1 MRNAL
6 TQQLIGVELGM
17 TVGFH
22 EKIKDGVCLST
33 FLNLRDLVPICLGW
47 QHVEVVD
54 VLPWVCFSGTR
65 QFVGILWCRWFQG
78 IKVALRRKRLAPVC
92 PSSFAAAEFGNF
104 RSMHAQNIHLNER
117 MGCVRTQHELMCNI
131 YILLIYIY
139 ILYKFILIICIYTYE
154 SCCVCTWCI
163 KYT

>member
-54 VLPWVCFSGTR
+54 VLPWVCFSGGST
-65 QFVGILWCRWFQG
+65 IRWHSLMPMIPRNQSRATEKTFGSCLPSKLCSGWIWKISINACSEHTSQ
-78 IKVALRRKRLAPVC
+78 RKNGLCTNATCINVY
-92 PSSFAAAEFGNF
+92 
-104 RSMHAQNIHLNER
+104 
-117 MGCVRTQHELMCNI
+117 I
-131 YILLIYIY
+131 YIIYIY
-139 ILYKFILIICIYTYE
+139 INHLHLYVWIMLCLHMVYKD
-154 SCCVCTWCI
+154 V
-163 KYT
+163 

>member
-22 EKIKDGVCLST
+22 KKIKDGVCLST

-54 VLPWVCFSGTR
+54 VLP
-65 QFVGILWCRWFQG
+65 
-78 IKVALRRKRLAPVC
+78 
-92 PSSFAAAEFGNF
+92 
-104 RSMHAQNIHLNER
+104 
-117 MGCVRTQHELMCNI
+117 
-131 YILLIYIY
+131 
-139 ILYKFILIICIYTYE
+139 
-154 SCCVCTWCI
+154 
-163 KYT
+163 